1 MSYLGINPADSAV
14 INKREYIAT
23 AGQTTFPCLYDEYVE
38 VYLNGSRLAADDFT
52 ATDGMNVVLTLAAE
66 ADDVI
71 VCSGYENARFDNS
84 VSTTGTD
91 TISGVKT
98 FTAQPVGIVKASV
111 GLGNVD
117 NTSDV
122 NKPVSTA
129 TQTALNLKANQATT
143 YTKAET
149 DSKIVELAPMPDLS
163 PYYTKTETDTAIAN
177 LVDAAPTTLNT
188 LNELAAALGD
198 DANFS
203 TTVTNSIATKAP
215 LNSPTFTGTVG
226 GISAIM
232 VGLGNVMNESKSTM
246 FASPTFT
253 GTVSGITSTM
263 VGLGNVTNESKAT
276 MFTSPTFTGTVSGVT
291 KTMVGLGS
299 VDNTAD
305 SAKPVSTAQQ
315 TALNL
320 KANLASPTFTGT
332 VAGITKAMV
341 GLGSVDNTSDA
352 SKPISTAT
360 QTALNLKA
368 NLTNAD
374 FSGNTSAMMAMTADN
389 IPVGTSTTIPSGK
402 QLVVDHLDVLGTLDV
417 QGTLATTNGGYLSQT
432 TMKTQAIA
440 HTNGTNAINIDSVG
454 NVGIG
459 TSSPEGQIGII
470 TGSRIAGAFSSTGN
484 VPVLMI
490 NNSDT
495 TGVHGTRIKYQQQ
508 NVGYWSAGTAPSGTH
523 AFTIKDESNNTER
536 MRIDSAGNLKFNSGY
551 GSAATAYGCRAWVN
565 FNGTGTVAIRA
576 SGNVS
581 SITDNGTGA
590 YAVNFTTAMPDVN
603 YGINLTFQR
612 AAANDFIQTFDGY
625 ANINSFPVEF
635 FSNGVMTDSPKITA
649 TVFR

>member
-98 FTAQPVGIVKASV
+98 FTAQPVGIVKTSV
-111 GLGNVD
+111 GLSNVD
-117 NTSDV
+117 NTSDTD
-122 NKPVSTA
+122 KPVSTA

-177 LVDAAPTTLNT
+177 VVDAAPTTLNT

-198 DANFS
+198 DANFA

-299 VDNTAD
+299 VDNTSD

-315 TALNL
+315 TALDL

-332 VAGITKAMV
+332 VTAPTFSGALTGNATTATTSTNLANGSAGTIPYQTAANTTAQLAAGTSGNMLQCNGASAPSWV
-341 GLGSVDNTSDA
+341 APPSGGLQDTAHSFSENGYQKLSNGLIIQWGRAAVNA
-352 SKPISTAT
+352 STTAATTISFPISFPNQVFSVTAIHQMAIAQYT
-360 QTALNLKA
+360 TYVVWIGDTPTTSSFLAYYNK
-368 NLTNAD
+368 N
-374 FSGNTSAMMAMTADN
+374 SGGD
-389 IPVGTSTTIPSGK
+389 
-402 QLVVDHLDVLGTLDV
+402 
-417 QGTLATTNGGYLSQT
+417 
-432 TMKTQAIA
+432 TQAIV
-440 HTNGTNAINIDSVG
+440 HYIAI
-454 NVGIG
+454 
-459 TSSPEGQIGII
+459 
-470 TGSRIAGAFSSTGN
+470 
-484 VPVLMI
+484 
-490 NNSDT
+490 
-495 TGVHGTRIKYQQQ
+495 
-508 NVGYWSAGTAPSGTH
+508 GY
-523 AFTIKDESNNTER
+523 
-536 MRIDSAGNLKFNSGY
+536 
-551 GSAATAYGCRAWVN
+551 
-565 FNGTGTVAIRA
+565 
-576 SGNVS
+576 
-581 SITDNGTGA
+581 
-590 YAVNFTTAMPDVN
+590 
-603 YGINLTFQR
+603 
-612 AAANDFIQTFDGY
+612 
-625 ANINSFPVEF
+625 
-635 FSNGVMTDSPKITA
+635 
-649 TVFR
+649 